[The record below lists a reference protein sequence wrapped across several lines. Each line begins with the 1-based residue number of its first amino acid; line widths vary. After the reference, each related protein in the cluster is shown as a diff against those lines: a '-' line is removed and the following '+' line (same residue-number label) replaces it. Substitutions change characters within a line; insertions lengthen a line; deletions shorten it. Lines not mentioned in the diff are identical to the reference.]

1 MESRQIES
9 AETYYTVKD
18 IKEIL
23 NMGNTTVYKLV
34 NQPDFPKMKIGK
46 KWLIP
51 KSKFELFMNRWSNKC
66 YEF

>member
-1 MESRQIES
+1 MQNNQIES

-51 KSKFELFMNRWSNKC
+51 KSKFESFMNRWSNKC